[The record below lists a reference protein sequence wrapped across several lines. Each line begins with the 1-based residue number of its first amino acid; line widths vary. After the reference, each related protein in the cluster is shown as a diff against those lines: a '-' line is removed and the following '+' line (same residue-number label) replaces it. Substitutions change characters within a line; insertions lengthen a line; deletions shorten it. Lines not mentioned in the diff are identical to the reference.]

1 MSEPYVLP
9 SQCEQVFYSE
19 VSGRQ
24 GWSFVIGHDPRGRSV
39 KYNIV
44 EEAEDGVE
52 EEGDHVED
60 QHELDVDDHNV
71 TQEDVEELVEA
82 DDVSN
87 NVHDEDDIDDYH
99 FIETNNDDDD
109 DIAFNPYNVESGS
122 DDTDAD
128 LDTDEDDHEVH

>member
-1 MSEPYVLP
+1 MDLPWSIQGRLSHEPYVLP

-19 VSGRQ
+19 VPGRQ
-24 GWSFVIGHDPRGRSV
+24 GWSFFIRHDPRGRTI

-52 EEGDHVED
+52 EEGDHAVED

-82 DDVSN
+82 DDVRD
-87 NVHDEDDIDDYH
+87 NVHDEDVLTI
-99 FIETNNDDDD
+99 ITLLKLTTMTMM
-109 DIAFNPYNVESGS
+109 I
-122 DDTDAD
+122 
-128 LDTDEDDHEVH
+128 

>member
-1 MSEPYVLP
+1 M
-9 SQCEQVFYSE
+9 
-19 VSGRQ
+19 
-24 GWSFVIGHDPRGRSV
+24 
-39 KYNIV
+39 
-44 EEAEDGVE
+44 E
-52 EEGDHVED
+52 EEGDNVED

-82 DDVSN
+82 DDVRD
-87 NVHDEDDIDDYH
+87 NVHDEDDIDDY
-99 FIETNNDDDD
+99 EDDSDD